1 MSKILLCKTD
11 EVSDGTPLSVNIE
24 GYPALAVYEVDGEY
38 FATDNLCTHG
48 NAMLT
53 DGYQEGEEIEC
64 PFHGGAFNIKSG
76 EPTAFPCQIAIKSY
90 PVIVENNEIYLDSE

>member
-11 EVSDGTPLSVNIE
+11 EVSDGAPLGVNIE

-76 EPTAFPCQIAIKSY
+76 EPTAFPCQIAVKSY